1 MTSNTKPRTMRRL
14 FSRTRFIAPFLFSER
29 GSVQLT
35 RALRS
40 AGGGPAQFGED
51 LQQYNLQLEGKHE
64 GCDLSSKLLSD
75 CSSKQVVLND
85 LNLESAT
92 WRRSMLRAA
101 SIHRAS
107 AAESRWEVIDLDN
120 AELAESDFQRSQFNL
135 VSLRDATI
143 GNVNLTDARFVLCDF
158 SGARFADVDFSGAHF
173 VGCDFEGAVFEKS
186 VDFSGADL
194 TGSHLQRA
202 WIGGASFDGARLQD
216 CDMRGA
222 LGVADGAD
230 LVRAGASY
238 RPSLL
243 GRLFEKLLGSDA
255 AQHRR
260 VLTATSVTWAL
271 LALLLPAL
279 FFARAIRNPVNPD
292 QIPLVEETGE
302 EADGDHQND

>member
-1 MTSNTKPRTMRRL
+1 MRSAPEKSTL
-14 FSRTRFIAPFLFSER
+14 FSKTAP
-29 GSVQLT
+29 
-35 RALRS
+35 
-40 AGGGPAQFGED
+40 
-51 LQQYNLQLEGKHE
+51 
-64 GCDLSSKLLSD
+64 SK
-75 CSSKQVVLND
+75 
-85 LNLESAT
+85 
-92 WRRSMLRAA
+92 
-101 SIHRAS
+101 
-107 AAESRWEVIDLDN
+107 
-120 AELAESDFQRSQFNL
+120 SQP
-135 VSLRDATI
+135 TKW
-143 GNVNLTDARFVLCDF
+143 AR
-158 SGARFADVDFSGAHF
+158 AHF

-302 EADGDHQND
+302 EASSPVSSTRGI